1 MCIDKDIN
9 YTNKK
14 QILQLFD
21 FYEEELYTNTDEN
34 RKLMKDILNVEKL
47 FYENLTADQRK
58 QYEEITDLKALNS
71 VATDRKIFIFA
82 FSLAFKLILELK

>member
-9 YTNKK
+9 YTNEEK
-14 QILQLFD
+14 ILELFD
-21 FYEEELYTNTDEN
+21 FYEEELYTNFDEN
-34 RKLMKDILNVEKL
+34 KKLMKDILNIEKP
-47 FYENLTADQRK
+47 FYETLTADQRK

-82 FSLAFKLILELK
+82 FKLAISLVH

>member
-9 YTNKK
+9 CTNKK

-34 RKLMKDILNVEKL
+34 RRLMEDILNIEKP

-71 VATDRKIFIFA
+71 VVIDRKIFTF
-82 FSLAFKLILELK
+82 AFKLAINLIL